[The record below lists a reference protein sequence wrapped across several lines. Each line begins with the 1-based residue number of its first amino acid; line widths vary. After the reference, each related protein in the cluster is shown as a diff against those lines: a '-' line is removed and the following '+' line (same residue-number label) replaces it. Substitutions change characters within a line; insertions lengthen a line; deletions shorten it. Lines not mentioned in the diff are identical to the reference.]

1 MVGRAYQR
9 QDGGMDLETLARSKY
24 LSLTTFRKD
33 GTAVATPVWLVR
45 DGDTLRVSTQASSAK
60 VKRIRNNPSVLLA
73 PCDVRGRLTG
83 EQVPGTA
90 ALQDPAETAR
100 TTTLIRRRFGL
111 LGWLFTLRG
120 ADDRIGLTIRLS

>member
-1 MVGRAYQR
+1 
-9 QDGGMDLETLARSKY
+9 MDLETLARSKY

-60 VKRIRNNPSVLLA
+60 VKRIRNNPHVLLA

-90 ALQDPAETAR
+90 SLQDPAETAR